1 MTYNSNPYI
10 NQIKE
15 QGRDPVNQP
24 AKVGEFP
31 KTIYGRTYD
40 TKEEYLS
47 AIHDFLN
54 GNWMTSSNLSKIKP
68 KLRTQGNVTG
78 NFGRPKSRAGSQLSD
93 IGNSKKDVIN
103 ITTRK
108 EYINRMITAY
118 HNTDDDKLKSFCYH
132 ELHRLHAI

>member
-1 MTYNSNPYI
+1 MT
-10 NQIKE
+10 
-15 QGRDPVNQP
+15 
-24 AKVGEFP
+24 F
-31 KTIYGRTYD
+31 
-40 TKEEYLS
+40 
-47 AIHDFLN
+47 
-54 GNWMTSSNLSKIKP
+54 SNLSRIKP